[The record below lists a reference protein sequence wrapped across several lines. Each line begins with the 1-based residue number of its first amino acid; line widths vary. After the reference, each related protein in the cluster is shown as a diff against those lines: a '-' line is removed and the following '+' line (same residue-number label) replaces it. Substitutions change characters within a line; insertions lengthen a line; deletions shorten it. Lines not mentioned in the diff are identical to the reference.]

1 MKAEAER
8 GQRKT
13 GVRWLWLLSAMV
25 VGSIVAIGLRA
36 LLPPGA
42 GAGME
47 RPRIS
52 GDFSLV
58 ATDGEPVAWSG
69 LRGRRQLVFFG
80 FSHCPEVCPTTL
92 LNASRALALRGAAE
106 RDTRIL
112 FISVDPGRDTPQRL
126 HDYVAPFGPAV
137 RGLTGD
143 AAGVAAAARAFNVY
157 YEQMAPMEDGSYM
170 VEHTATMF
178 LLGPGDEI
186 LDLIPYGASAAEIA
200 DVLARHR

>member
-1 MKAEAER
+1 MKVEAGR
-8 GQRKT
+8 GQRKA

-36 LLPPGA
+36 FLPSGTGA
-42 GAGME
+42 SME

-58 ATDGEPVAWSG
+58 AMDGESVAWSQLG
-69 LRGRRQLVFFG
+69 GRRQLVFFG

-92 LNASRALALRGAAE
+92 LNASRALALRGTAE
-106 RDTRIL
+106 SDTRIL

-126 HDYVAPFGPAV
+126 RDYVAPFGPAV
-137 RGLTGD
+137 RGFTGD

-157 YEQMAPMEDGSYM
+157 YEQMAPMDDGSYM

-178 LLGPGDEI
+178 LLGPDDEI

-200 DVLARHR
+200 DVLARH